1 MSRYC
6 EKCRKIFEEYRC
18 PNCGNISLREAGEN
32 DLCFLTEQECGHAG
46 LIGETLRR
54 RGIPFEMK
62 STAGLT
68 PDLCTF
74 FVYYDQLAD
83 AVGAVDSLVFA
94 PGETDVPEKRFIED
108 LTDVEPI
115 ELPDVY
121 RLGEKTR
128 EELAGYKE
136 KIVRAMRD
144 CRERV
149 NEMRDLL
156 DEIDC
161 YMED

>member
-46 LIGETLRR
+46 LIGDTLRQ

-62 STAGLT
+62 STAGLN
-68 PDLCTF
+68 PDMCTF
-74 FVYYDQLAD
+74 FVYFDQLGSAT
-83 AVGAVDSLVFA
+83 GAVESLVFA
-94 PGETDVPEKRFIED
+94 SGEIAAAEKRCIED

-121 RLGEKTR
+121 SLGEKTR

-136 KIVRAMRD
+136 KIARAMRD

-149 NEMRDLL
+149 SEMRDLL